1 MTPDEASRRL
11 IEMTTALTGAAMLI
25 KSETEMIERY
35 LEEARSMDSI
45 GHIIDPTLFNS
56 AERRAT
62 DAILRP
68 LVVAARDYL
77 HAYEM
82 IVGSAADALARVKP

>member
-1 MTPDEASRRL
+1 MTRDEACRRL

-45 GHIIDPTLFNS
+45 GPIIDPTLFNS
-56 AERRAT
+56 SERRAT
-62 DAILRP
+62 DAIIRP

-77 HAYEM
+77 HAYET
-82 IVGSAADALARVKP
+82 IVGAAADALGRVKP